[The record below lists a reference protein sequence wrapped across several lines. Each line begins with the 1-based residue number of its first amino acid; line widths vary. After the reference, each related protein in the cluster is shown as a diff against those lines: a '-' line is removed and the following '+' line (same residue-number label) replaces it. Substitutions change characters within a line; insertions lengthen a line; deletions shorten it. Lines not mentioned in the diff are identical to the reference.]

1 VKRASGSDSRCQ
13 AMVRME
19 LPTATRARTRLYW
32 LGYLAVTMLS
42 MMGADLGNRYA

>member
-1 VKRASGSDSRCQ
+1 MASLPEAGMAPGVTDIAASR
-13 AMVRME
+13 
-19 LPTATRARTRLYW
+19 TRTRLYW